1 MGMCMCEDV
10 RVWGCACGGHVRIWG
25 CVCVGVWW
33 YGSVMAREEC
43 AMCIYTTSCITPR
56 VLPRPTYTL
65 DQKSQ
70 NLRGEKSTE
79 TISSTHLQLPEQ
91 LHPGNFLLG
100 HFAAS
105 MATYPPTPGYSWQ

>member
-1 MGMCMCEDV
+1 MGMCTCEDV
-10 RVWGCACGGHVRIWG
+10 RVWGCA
-25 CVCVGVWW
+25 CVGVWW

-43 AMCIYTTSCITPR
+43 AMCIYTTSYITPR
-56 VLPRPTYTL
+56 VLPGPTYTL

-91 LHPGNFLLG
+91 LHPGYFLLG

-105 MATYPPTPGYSWQ
+105 MVTYPPTPGYSWQ